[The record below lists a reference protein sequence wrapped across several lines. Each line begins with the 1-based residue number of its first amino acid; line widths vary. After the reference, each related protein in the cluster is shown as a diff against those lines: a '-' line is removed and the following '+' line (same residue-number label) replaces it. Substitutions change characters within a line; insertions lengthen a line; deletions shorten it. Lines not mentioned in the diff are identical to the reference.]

1 MRFPILAAVRRRLA
15 PRHPVVRQYDQ
26 IDCGPAAL
34 LSVLRSWGGNASL
47 VKVRELAHT
56 GPRGS
61 TLLSLVNAAGALGFR
76 ARGARGEYDD
86 LWREALPCIAHV
98 VVGERLNHFV
108 VVYRA
113 DERGVLLGDPGRGL
127 VHATRAEFEQMWKTR
142 AVALLEP
149 GPGLVR
155 AEVPHWSR
163 WIAAYFR
170 REETWLVQSL
180 FLGVTYTL
188 LALLTSVFVKW
199 VIDRFI
205 PQHDLVKIAFTGGA
219 LLVLQLL
226 RAAAGYLRQRFLVEL
241 NQRVSMG
248 MATDFLAHVFHLP
261 ASFFATRK
269 TGDIMAR
276 INDSAKI
283 QAAVLRI
290 LGGTVVD
297 VLLILGSLGFLFAV
311 AVPIGWLALGAV
323 PVYAAILTLATRRIR
338 REQGET
344 VHAYAHVEAAYVDSL
359 GGIESV
365 RAFRAGDTFAQ
376 MVTRLYGTFQDRSL
390 KLGYT
395 QAVVGLQAELA
406 GGVLVMGTLMM
417 GAALVIRG
425 QLQLGEMMA
434 AYSLLA
440 GMLPSTLRL
449 VEANIG
455 LQGASVAATRLMD
468 LLLVERERGTGEAE
482 FTMQHGIRLEGVEF
496 SWSPLQPLLAGVD
509 LELPRGRVT
518 GLWGVSGAG
527 KSTLVRVLERAYAPG
542 AGRLA
547 LDGRD
552 AAGVSLE
559 AWRRNVVCVP
569 ESVKIFNGT
578 LMDNVLM
585 GRPLADPR
593 DVIARIGAL
602 GLGPFF
608 SRFPAGLF
616 TLVGED
622 GHHLSSGERQVVG
635 LVRALYDEPAVL
647 VADEGMN
654 AIDVNVAALIFGVLA
669 AYAREHAVLVISH
682 NLQTLMRV
690 DHLYVLEAGRIVEEG
705 APGALRA
712 AGGRFHGLW
721 RTQETEPLALT

>member
-1 MRFPILAAVRRRLA
+1 MRFFDLAPVRRALA

-34 LSVLRSWGGNASL
+34 LSVLRFWGGNASL
-47 VKVRELAHT
+47 VRARELAQT

-61 TLLSLVNAAGALGFR
+61 TLLSLAAAAEALGFR
-76 ARGARGEYDD
+76 ARGARGEYDE
-86 LWREALPCIAHV
+86 LRREALPCIAHV

-108 VVYRA
+108 VVYRM
-113 DERGVLLGDPGRGL
+113 DERGVLLGDPARGR
-127 VHATRAEFEQMWKTR
+127 VRVTRAEFEAMWKTR
-142 AVALLEP
+142 AVLLLEP
-149 GPGLVR
+149 GPGL
-155 AEVPHWSR
+155 AKLPVPHWTR

-180 FLGVTYTL
+180 FLGVAYTV

-205 PQHDLVKIAFTGGA
+205 PERDLAKIAFTGGA
-219 LLVLQLL
+219 LLALQLL

-248 MATDFLAHVFHLP
+248 LATDFLAHVFHLP
-261 ASFFATRK
+261 AHFFATRK

-283 QAAVLRI
+283 QTAVLRL
-290 LGGTVVD
+290 LGQTVVD
-297 VLLILGSLGFLFAV
+297 VLLILGSLVFLFSV
-311 AVPIGWLALGAV
+311 AAPVGWLALGAV
-323 PVYAAILTLATRRIR
+323 PVYAAILALATRRIR
-338 REQGET
+338 REQGEA
-344 VHAYAHVEAAYVDSL
+344 VLAYANVESAYVDSL
-359 GGIESV
+359 GGIEAV
-365 RAFRAGDTFAQ
+365 RAFRAGDTFAAIL
-376 MVTRLYGTFQDRSL
+376 TRLYGAFQERSL
-390 KLGYT
+390 RLGYT
-395 QAVVGLQAELA
+395 QALVGLQAELA
-406 GGVLVMGTLMM
+406 GGVLVMGTLML
-417 GAALVIRG
+417 GAALVIG
-425 QLQLGEMMA
+425 GTLQLGAMMA

-440 GMLPSTLRL
+440 GMLPATLRL
-449 VEANIG
+449 VEAQVG

-468 LLLVERERGTGEAE
+468 LLLVERERGGGGEPFRME
-482 FTMQHGIRLEGVEF
+482 RGVRLEQVAF
-496 SWSPLQPLLAGVD
+496 SWSPLRPLLAGVD

-527 KSTLVRVLERAYAPG
+527 KSTLVRLLERAYAPG
-542 AGRLA
+542 AGRMTV
-547 LDGRD
+547 DGRPAD
-552 AAGVSLE
+552 EVSLE
-559 AWRRNVVCVP
+559 AWRRGVVCVP

-578 LMDNVLM
+578 LMDNILM
-585 GRPLADPR
+585 GRPLTDPR
-593 DVIARIGAL
+593 EVITRIQAL
-602 GLGPFF
+602 GLAPFF
-608 SRFPAGLF
+608 SRFEAGLF

-654 AIDVNVAALIFGVLA
+654 AIDVHVAALVFHVLA
-669 AYAREHAVLVISH
+669 AYARDHAVLVISH

-705 APGALRA
+705 APSALRA
-712 AGGRFHGLW
+712 ERGRFHGLW
-721 RTQETEPLALT
+721 RMQETEPHALT